1 MNRLSMFLPSKIQK
15 AIFNPASFNS
25 PGLVDFTRNYLVR
38 IQNMHVNEGKES
50 WPREKGVS

>member
-1 MNRLSMFLPSKIQK
+1 MNRLSLILPSKIQK
-15 AIFNPASFNS
+15 AIFDPAIFNS